1 MSSRDFLVEIGTEE
15 LPPKEL
21 SNLSRSFEAGMAAG
35 LEKENLRCASI
46 RRFATPRRLAII
58 VSDLIEKQDDKKIER
73 IGPAVSV
80 AFDSDGKPTAAA
92 IGFAKSCGVAIETL
106 EKSAKD
112 GVEKLSFSTTEPG
125 KSSCLLLPKIV
136 AQALAQLPIPKPMRW
151 GSSREEFVRPVHW
164 VVLMYGNEGLSAT
177 ILGVKA
183 DTCTF
188 GHRFHHNERIPL
200 KRASDYEMQLQETG
214 GVIPDFEKR
223 KQLILELVTEE
234 GNKIGATAVVDESLL
249 DEVTGLV
256 EFPVAFSGNFEEHF
270 LDVPPE
276 ALILTMKSHQKCFNV
291 VDSDSNLLPR
301 FIAVSNIK
309 SKDPAQVIA
318 GNERV
323 IRPRLA
329 DARFFYETDKQQSLA
344 SRQDQLK
351 RIVFQEK
358 LGTLFAKSQRVS
370 KLVKVIAQNLNAN
383 VEYCQRAA
391 LLSKCDL
398 VTNMVGEFADLQGLM
413 GYYYALNDGEPEEVA
428 IAINEQY
435 MPRFSGAALPASST
449 GNILAVADKL
459 DSMVGLFAIGQP
471 PTGSKDPF
479 ALRRSAIG
487 ILRILV
493 EQKLDLNILD
503 CIDQA
508 IAGFES
514 VDIRPGTKEEVFD
527 FLLERFRAWYLD
539 EGISSDVFQ
548 SVFSLKPQRPLDFN
562 QRIMAVHHFSEL
574 PESEALA
581 AANKRVSNLLSKLDE
596 PFQDLSIDAGLLREK
611 AEIDLFNELESKML
625 EVAPLFKKR
634 AYKDGLELLAGL
646 KGSVD
651 KFFDDVLVMCD
662 DLPLRNN
669 RLAILQRLRASFLEV
684 ADISCLHSNE
694 YLDNPAKLHESSNT

>member
-15 LPPKEL
+15 LPPKVL
-21 SNLSRSFEAGMAAG
+21 SKLSSSFEAGVVAE
-35 LEKENLRCASI
+35 LQKEKLAFASI
-46 RRFATPRRLAII
+46 RRFATPRRLALI
-58 VSDLIEKQDDKKIER
+58 VSGLIEKQHDREIER
-73 IGPAVSV
+73 IGPAISA
-80 AFDSDGKPTAAA
+80 AFDAAGKPTAAA
-92 IGFAKSCGVAIETL
+92 IGFAKSCGVDVETL
-106 EKSAKD
+106 EKTDKD
-112 GVEKLSFSTTEPG
+112 GVVKLSFSTTEPG
-125 KSSCLLLPKIV
+125 KASSLLLPKIV
-136 AQALAQLPIPKPMRW
+136 KKVLDQLPVPRRMRW

-164 VVLMYGNEGLSAT
+164 VVLMFGNEGLSAT

-183 DTCTF
+183 DTYTF
-188 GHRFHHNERIPL
+188 GHRFHHNERIPI
-200 KRASDYEMQLQETG
+200 KHPSDYEMLLEETG
-214 GVIPDFEKR
+214 SVIPDFEKR

-256 EFPVAFSGNFEEHF
+256 EFPVALAGNFEEHF
-270 LDVPPE
+270 LDIPPE
-276 ALILTMKSHQKCFNV
+276 ALILTMKSHQKCFSV

-301 FIAVSNIK
+301 FIAVSNIR

-329 DARFFYETDKQQSLA
+329 DARFFYEADKRQSLA

-358 LGTLFAKSQRVS
+358 LGTVFDKSQRVAT
-370 KLVKVIAQNLNAN
+370 LVKVIAQKLNAN
-383 VEYCQRAA
+383 AEHCERAA

-398 VTNMVGEFADLQGLM
+398 VTNMVGEFAELQGLM
-413 GYYYALNDGEPEEVA
+413 GYYYALNDGEPDEVA
-428 IAINEQY
+428 VAINEQY
-435 MPRFSGAALPASST
+435 MPRFSGDILPASST

-493 EQKLDLNILD
+493 ERKLDLNILE

-508 IAGFES
+508 LVGFAS
-514 VDIRPGTKEEVFD
+514 VDIKPGTREAVFD
-527 FLLERFRAWYLD
+527 FLLERFRTWYLD

-548 SVFSLKPQRPLDFN
+548 SVLSLKPERPLDFN

-581 AANKRVSNLLSKLDE
+581 AANKRVSNLLSKSNE
-596 PFQDLSIDAGLLREK
+596 SIHDLPINADLLQEK
-611 AEIDLFNELESKML
+611 AEIDLYDELNSKML
-625 EVAPLFKKR
+625 EVAPLFNEG

-662 DLPLRNN
+662 DIPLRNN
-669 RLAILQRLRASFLEV
+669 RLALLQRLRASFLEV

-694 YLDNPAKLHESSNT
+694 